1 MEEKRLANG
10 APLPEDWLIRGSEW
24 VGRRVYERGFWKG
37 KSPSG
42 RGSSGLIQAQPHSGE
57 RFQSE
62 MDVLLSNFDAS
73 VDIQEG
79 VVDEAEGTDLTDG
92 PAAVNQRRWKRVAW
106 AVGVLAKSVEGFE
119 IRDGKVYVEGILQ
132 EKVREREVRKEEEER
147 REREVLERK
156 RQEREREE
164 ELLGLEMG
172 EESDDQELADLRRK
186 LQDLK
191 AQAGVPMSRKSR
203 KAASNV
209 LDVVAGY
216 TMLIF
221 DTNILL
227 DSLKLVNRI
236 VESGQWSVVVPLP
249 GKCRWKCGSKRKF

>member
-1 MEEKRLANG
+1 M
-10 APLPEDWLIRGSEW
+10 
-24 VGRRVYERGFWKG
+24 
-37 KSPSG
+37 
-42 RGSSGLIQAQPHSGE
+42 
-57 RFQSE
+57 
-62 MDVLLSNFDAS
+62 
-73 VDIQEG
+73 
-79 VVDEAEGTDLTDG
+79 
-92 PAAVNQRRWKRVAW
+92 
-106 AVGVLAKSVEGFE
+106 
-119 IRDGKVYVEGILQ
+119 YVEGVLQ
-132 EKVREREVRKEEEER
+132 EKVRERERRKEEEER

-156 RQEREREE
+156 RQEREKEE
-164 ELLGLEMG
+164 KLLGLEMG

-186 LQDLK
+186 LEDLK

-227 DSLKLVNRI
+227 DSLELVNRI

-249 GKCRWKCGSKRKF
+249 GECRWTYDSKESSDPGLQW